1 MLDFLPVLGYEWREA
16 RVGAWTWWWLSRKF
30 GSALSRR
37 TRSVDLPVI
46 LPAVDS

>member
-30 GSALSRR
+30 GSTLSRR
-37 TRSVDLPVI
+37 TRRLDFGS
-46 LPAVDS
+46 